1 MNTKSGA
8 NRPRSLSSRTPWLR
22 ALSMPRCVLT
32 GVASALLGSCQLL
45 PPDAQCRAL
54 DGRVLVSPPPAA
66 ATAERLQAE
75 LAAAEAALVAK
86 PTDRDAFVWLGRR
99 LGYLG
104 RYRDAI
110 DAFTRGLDEHPDD
123 PVLLRHRGHRWL
135 TLREFG
141 KAAWDLERAA
151 DRLRTV
157 PDEVEPDG
165 RPTPGRAPH
174 STLHYNV
181 HYHLGLALFL
191 ARDFELAERA
201 WLRCLAVVGNDE
213 SRVAVT
219 HWLWCVRM
227 RLGDVAGAAA
237 VVAPIHAGMDVVE
250 NQSYLQACLL
260 YAGKLART
268 DVQPLAGS
276 AGSALAFALAHYDL
290 VRGER
295 AAARASMVRLAKEP
309 QWSAFGVIAA
319 EVELA
324 HNTSW

>member
-1 MNTKSGA
+1 MTTISQARTCAFAALLLATVGCHALPQGA
-8 NRPRSLSSRTPWLR
+8 ECLAIDGRALFATVPAGEVGDRLR
-22 ALSMPRCVLT
+22 A
-32 GVASALLGSCQLL
+32 Q
-45 PPDAQCRAL
+45 
-54 DGRVLVSPPPAA
+54 
-66 ATAERLQAE
+66 
-75 LAAAEAALVAK
+75 LAAAEAALAAN
-86 PTDRDAFVWLGRR
+86 PSDRDALVWLGRR

-104 RYRDAI
+104 RYREAI
-110 DAFTRGLDEHPDD
+110 DVFSRGLDAHPDD
-123 PVLLRHRGHRWL
+123 PVLLRHRGHRWI

-151 DRLRTV
+151 ERLRTV

-165 RPTPGRAPH
+165 RPTAGRAPH

-191 ARDFELAERA
+191 ARDYELAERA

-219 HWLWCVRM
+219 HWLWSVRM

-260 YAGKLART
+260 YGGKLRRA

-276 AGSALAFALAHYDL
+276 AGSALAFALAHHDL
-290 VRGER
+290 VRGDR
-295 AAARASMVRLAKEP
+295 NAARAAMERLAKEP
-309 QWSAFGVIAA
+309 MWSAFGVIAA

-324 HNTSW
+324 RRSSW